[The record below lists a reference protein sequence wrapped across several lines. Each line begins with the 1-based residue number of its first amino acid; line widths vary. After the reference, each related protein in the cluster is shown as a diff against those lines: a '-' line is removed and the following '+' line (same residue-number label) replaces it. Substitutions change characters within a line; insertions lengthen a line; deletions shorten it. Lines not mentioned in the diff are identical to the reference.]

1 MSIKIGVYICECG
14 PNIADKVDI
23 DAIIKQL
30 PSLQEFEDVNMIVKR
45 HKLLCSNDGKEF
57 LENEIKS
64 NELTHLVV
72 AACSPRDHESTFMN
86 VCKNTSLNPYLFKMV
101 NIREQCAWIISDK
114 TEATEKAIR
123 YVRAGIRRTLNQSEL
138 MERELDSRPDV
149 LIIGGGIAGMET
161 ALTLASEKRKVYLV
175 EKSEALGG
183 KSVNYLQLLPRQG
196 ANADIIQQK
205 IQQIQENEYI
215 QVFTE
220 SELESAVGFFGNFE
234 ILLHNVKDNTAKT
247 EFKVGAIVVATG
259 FQLFD
264 PKLLP
269 HYKYKDEDD
278 VYSTLEIESMISK
291 DGKLT
296 LKSGEPPKSVALVH
310 CVGRDEKGYC
320 STICCS
326 TMFKIARYI
335 KTQSP
340 DISVTSYYRD
350 LCLPHKADQQFYEEI
365 KTQGVDFIRT
375 KDTRLQ
381 KNQIEFTTMDGFKE
395 KATADMVIL
404 APAMEPA
411 EGTEALAN
419 LLNIPLEEGGF
430 FQEAHH
436 HLDPVATATE
446 GVYVVGASHGPR
458 GISETIVQA
467 QAASG
472 KILTR
477 LIPGEKIIPEVKV
490 TEILEAFCKGC
501 KTCLDVCCY
510 GAIFFNEQKSISVV
524 NEAICRGC
532 GNCAASCPSG
542 AIRAKHFTGPQL
554 YQEMIEAIR

>member
-114 TEATEKAIR
+114 IEATEKAIR

-205 IQQIQENEYI
+205 IQQ
-215 QVFTE
+215 
-220 SELESAVGFFGNFE
+220 
-234 ILLHNVKDNTAKT
+234 
-247 EFKVGAIVVATG
+247 
-259 FQLFD
+259 
-264 PKLLP
+264 
-269 HYKYKDEDD
+269 
-278 VYSTLEIESMISK
+278 M
-291 DGKLT
+291 
-296 LKSGEPPKSVALVH
+296 
-310 CVGRDEKGYC
+310 R
-320 STICCS
+320 
-326 TMFKIARYI
+326 R
-335 KTQSP
+335 
-340 DISVTSYYRD
+340 
-350 LCLPHKADQQFYEEI
+350 
-365 KTQGVDFIRT
+365 
-375 KDTRLQ
+375 
-381 KNQIEFTTMDGFKE
+381 
-395 KATADMVIL
+395 
-404 APAMEPA
+404 
-411 EGTEALAN
+411 
-419 LLNIPLEEGGF
+419 
-430 FQEAHH
+430 
-436 HLDPVATATE
+436 
-446 GVYVVGASHGPR
+446 
-458 GISETIVQA
+458 
-467 QAASG
+467 
-472 KILTR
+472 
-477 LIPGEKIIPEVKV
+477 
-490 TEILEAFCKGC
+490 
-501 KTCLDVCCY
+501 
-510 GAIFFNEQKSISVV
+510 
-524 NEAICRGC
+524 CR
-532 GNCAASCPSG
+532 
-542 AIRAKHFTGPQL
+542 R
-554 YQEMIEAIR
+554 